1 MPARRDYIL
10 RMIEQMGAVFA
21 RLRQLI
27 VGGERAEEEM
37 RAAAQQASVNLD
49 MARALDADSLIALL
63 APDAQADVTRVWVM
77 AELLFLDGLR
87 ASEGGDEP
95 GAREAWR
102 KALRLYQSL
111 DPAII
116 GGLPEA
122 TGRIHELRAL
132 LQEEWPG

>member
-27 VGGERAEEEM
+27 LGGERAEEKLH
-37 RAAAQQASVNLD
+37 AAAQQAGVNLD
-49 MARALDADSLIALL
+49 MARALDAESLIALL

-77 AELLFLDGLR
+77 AELLFLDGLQ
-87 ASEGGDEP
+87 ASQRGNDAL
-95 GAREAWR
+95 AREAWG
-102 KALRLYQSL
+102 KAIRLYGAL
-111 DPAII
+111 DPGII

-122 TGRIHELRAL
+122 AARITELEGRLGGLR
-132 LQEEWPG
+132 